1 MCLCA
6 FLCELF
12 CDAVWI
18 AVVVGELA
26 VLARSLVYVWFVRG
40 CLCDDVWSVFVEC
53 VRVNACLMCL
63 CDLLMIPRVIVY
75 VFCVLSVHACLCC

>member
-26 VLARSLVYVWFVRG
+26 VLARSLVYVCFVRG
-40 CLCDDVWSVFVEC
+40 CLCDYVWSVFVEC

-75 VFCVLSVHACLCC
+75 VFCVLSVHACLRC